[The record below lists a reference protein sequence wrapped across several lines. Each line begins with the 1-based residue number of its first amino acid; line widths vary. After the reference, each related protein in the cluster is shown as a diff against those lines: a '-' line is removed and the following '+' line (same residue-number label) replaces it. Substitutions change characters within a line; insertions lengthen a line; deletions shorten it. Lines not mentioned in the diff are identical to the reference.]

1 MEQRLFN
8 KEVQAQEKGL
18 YVSPCFSLYFFD
30 KQDVIT
36 MSNVDGD
43 NTRPFNPG
51 WFDEDDF

>member
-8 KEVQAQEKGL
+8 KEAQAQEKGL